1 MTTDMG
7 SSSQDAMT
15 GAAWALIADLANNG
29 DTASDWG
36 GRYANALDPTHPTQ
50 LHLAIFV
57 EPFLSWVIDGTK
69 TVEARFSAVRC
80 APWDAVY
87 ENDVVLMKESSGP
100 VVGSFVVSFV
110 SSFCIAEG
118 NGDLDHI
125 RGLFGDAIRAE
136 DDEFWVDRNGAKYA
150 TLMGIKDHHRIEPTP
165 IPKRD
170 RRGWV
175 VVNGLRSDKS
185 SLLDGV

>member
-1 MTTDMG
+1 MSLPSLDNIT
-7 SSSQDAMT
+7 
-15 GAAWALIADLANNG
+15 AAARALIADLANSG
-29 DTASDWG
+29 DTSSDWAR
-36 GRYANALDPTHPTQ
+36 RYVDALDPTHPVQ
-50 LHLAIFV
+50 LHLAVFV

-80 APWDAVY
+80 APWDVVH
-87 ENDVVLMKESSGP
+87 ENDVVLMKQSSGP
-100 VVGSFVVSFV
+100 VVGSFVVSSV
-110 SSFCIAEG
+110 SSYRIAEG
-118 NGDLDHI
+118 DLDDM

-150 TLMGIKDHHRIEPTP
+150 TLMGIKDHHRINPTP

-175 VVNGLRSDKS
+175 VIGGLRSDQS
-185 SLLDGV
+185 RLLDGV

>member
-1 MTTDMG
+1 MSLSSLDTMT
-7 SSSQDAMT
+7 
-15 GAAWALIADLANNG
+15 AAARALITDLANSG
-29 DTASDWG
+29 DTPSDWG
-36 GRYANALDPTHPTQ
+36 GRYANALDPSHHVQ

-87 ENDVVLMKESSGP
+87 ENDVVLMKQSSGP

-110 SSFCIAEG
+110 SSYRIAEG
-118 NGDLDHI
+118 GLDGI

-136 DDEFWVDRNGAKYA
+136 DDEFWVDRDGAKYA

-175 VVNGLRSDKS
+175 VIDGPRSNQS